1 MKAYSE
7 DLRRRVV
14 LAVESGSH
22 SRAEVAGMFSVG
34 MTFLK
39 KMLRLH
45 RAQQSLAPRHAGGR
59 VKRLCEADR
68 ARVKQALEA
77 TPDVSLES
85 LVALVSEASGVE
97 VSVPTMWREVRD
109 LGFRRKKR
117 RLSPPS
123 DAQ

>member
-22 SRAEVAGMFSVG
+22 SREEVARLFGVG

-39 KMLRLH
+39 KMLKLH
-45 RAQQSLAPRHAGGR
+45 RAQESLAPRHAGGQ
-59 VKRLCEADR
+59 VKRLSDADR

-77 TPDVSLES
+77 TPDLTLES
-85 LVALVSEASGVE
+85 LVGLVSEASGVV
-97 VSVPTMWREVRD
+97 VSVPTMCREVRD

-123 DAQ
+123 DVR